1 MVPIKS
7 SHSKEIIALDSFTA
21 IRLRPTVYVG
31 QIAPMIDKIPL
42 IVNNSIISV
51 EKEFSPGFFQLLIEI
66 FENAVDEAKRMK
78 GKMKSIEVL
87 IDLDTNMITITDSG
101 DGFYKAATKHSKTK
115 KNVIRTAFEEIHAG
129 SNFIDTSTNILGTFG
144 LGASVCNILSE
155 HFSVTTVNSTSYVHY
170 TWKDFKVVKEEIRS
184 KNEKDKKG
192 TSVSFIPSPEVYPNY
207 KWDMDLIRSYFS
219 FKQFLLNQDPV
230 LKGLKIGAKFINNG
244 QKEDVGITNLFIPE
258 KHIAIKNSLG
268 YVFLWGSYENSCSV
282 SFVNGSQCT
291 GIHQKIVNDWINEQ
305 FDYSLAHHFYETMVI
320 MNVPSTLM
328 RFADQ
333 NKTKYAVD
341 KREVEELIIDNF
353 KNRLLR
359 ELKESPIAKEI
370 IEKIEERLY
379 SENIKKI
386 KQAQRKSKRKI
397 SEKYSPPSGKKETL
411 YITEGLSAAGSVK
424 QARDSER
431 EGVYALK
438 GKIKNAKRLHDLTSN
453 KEIMEIMSILGI
465 DPENHKNPLYQNIVI
480 AADSD
485 ADGYHINALVISL
498 FHKWFPEI
506 ISQGKLF
513 SLVTPLVVCD
523 DGKARKYFHTL
534 EEFEEFS
541 KGKKLSGV
549 NYLKGLGSLSIDDW
563 EWVMKNKVLFKIV
576 DDRSSKKFLEMA
588 FGDSSDSR
596 KKWLSG
602 KKV

>member
-1 MVPIKS
+1 
-7 SHSKEIIALDSFTA
+7 
-21 IRLRPTVYVG
+21 
-31 QIAPMIDKIPL
+31 
-42 IVNNSIISV
+42 
-51 EKEFSPGFFQLLIEI
+51 
-66 FENAVDEAKRMK
+66 
-78 GKMKSIEVL
+78 
-87 IDLDTNMITITDSG
+87 
-101 DGFYKAATKHSKTK
+101 
-115 KNVIRTAFEEIHAG
+115 
-129 SNFIDTSTNILGTFG
+129 
-144 LGASVCNILSE
+144 
-155 HFSVTTVNSTSYVHY
+155 
-170 TWKDFKVVKEEIRS
+170 
-184 KNEKDKKG
+184 
-192 TSVSFIPSPEVYPNY
+192 
-207 KWDMDLIRSYFS
+207 
-219 FKQFLLNQDPV
+219 
-230 LKGLKIGAKFINNG
+230 
-244 QKEDVGITNLFIPE
+244 
-258 KHIAIKNSLG
+258 
-268 YVFLWGSYENSCSV
+268 
-282 SFVNGSQCT
+282 
-291 GIHQKIVNDWINEQ
+291 
-305 FDYSLAHHFYETMVI
+305 

-359 ELKESPIAKEI
+359 ELKESPIAKDI
-370 IEKIEERLY
+370 LEKIEERLY

-506 ISQGKLF
+506 ITQGKLF

-523 DGKARKYFHTL
+523 DGKYRKYFHTL

-596 KKWLSG
+596 KRWLSG